1 MKFNTVAE
9 AFNYYRG
16 KTVKEMEERAQAI
29 NSSIDNDPNADI
41 EAFNIEL
48 RGIKEARENAEL
60 RSDAAAAGLNLVT
73 GRNLKGEEKK
83 TFEGEDVAAT
93 PEYRSA
99 FYKTLMGRKLTDN
112 EQAAF
117 NAVVEKRTDA
127 YSTSSDVAA
136 VIPTQ
141 TLNQIISKA
150 RTMGGLLAEAR
161 AFHIPSKVS
170 IPIATPS
177 SNAAWH
183 TEGAKVDTE
192 EPSVTYIAFDG
203 YEIIKIFSISVKVKT
218 MTINAFESY
227 LADELTACV
236 MGTINAALINGT
248 GSGQGTGLESGITW
262 ATSGA
267 TQNAV
272 QIAANASFTYAKVVE
287 TVALLKRGYAQG
299 AKWAMNNKTLYNV
312 FYGMQDTTNR
322 PIFIA
327 DPKNESVGKILGFDV
342 VIDDNIADNTAYLGN
357 YSKYLGYNM
366 PLGITLESSRESS
379 FAKGLIDYRAMAIA
393 DCKPILAE
401 AFVKL
406 CKASAS

>member
-1 MKFNTVAE
+1 MTFQTVAE
-9 AFNYYRG
+9 AFNFYRN
-16 KTVKEMEERAQAI
+16 KSVKELEERAQAI
-29 NSSIDNDPNADI
+29 NAQIDSDPNADI

-48 RGIKEARENAEL
+48 KGIKEARENAEL
-60 RSDAAAAGLNLVT
+60 RSDNGAGLNLVT

-99 FYKTLMGRKLTDN
+99 FYKTLMGRKLTAN

-117 NAVVEKRTDA
+117 NAVVEQRAGDA
-127 YSTSSDVAA
+127 FTASTDVAA
-136 VIPTQ
+136 AIPTQ
-141 TLNQIISKA
+141 TLNEVVKKA

-161 AFHIPSKVS
+161 AFHMPSNIAIPVS
-170 IPIATPS
+170 TPS
-177 SNAAWH
+177 ANAAWH
-183 TEGAKVDTE
+183 TEGAAVDTE
-192 EPSVTYIAFDG
+192 KVTLASVTFSG
-203 YEIIKIFSISVKVKT
+203 YEIIKIFSISAKVKT

-262 ATSGA
+262 TTSGA
-267 TQNAV
+267 NQNAV
-272 QIAANASFTYAKVVE
+272 QIAASGSFTYAKVVE
-287 TVALLKRGYAQG
+287 TVALLKRGYSQG
-299 AKWAMNNKTLYNV
+299 AKWAMNNATLYNV
-312 FYGMQDTTNR
+312 FYGMEDNNKR

-357 YSKYLGYNM
+357 YKKYLGYNM
-366 PLGITLESSRESS
+366 PMGITLESSRESS
-379 FAKGLIDYRAMAIA
+379 FKSGLIDYRAMAIA
-393 DCKPILAE
+393 DCKPILTE

-406 CKASAS
+406 CKAAS

>member
-29 NSSIDNDPNADI
+29 NASIDNDPNADI

-73 GRNLKGEEKK
+73 GRNLKGEDKK
-83 TFEGEDVAAT
+83 TFEGNDVVAT

-99 FYKTLMGRKLTDN
+99 FYKNLMGQKLTAN

-117 NAVVEKRTDA
+117 NAVVEQRADA
-127 YSTSSDVAA
+127 FSAATDVAA
-136 VIPTQ
+136 AIPTQ
-141 TLNQIISKA
+141 TLNEVIKKA
-150 RTMGGLLAEAR
+150 RTMGGLIAEAR
-161 AFHIPSKVS
+161 AFRMPTNIAIPVG
-170 IPIATPS
+170 TPS

-183 TEGAKVDTE
+183 VEGAKVDSEKLTLG
-192 EPSVTYIAFDG
+192 SVTFGG
-203 YEIIKIFSISVKVKT
+203 YEIIKIFSISAKVKT
-218 MTINAFESY
+218 MTVSAFESY
-227 LADELTACV
+227 LVDELTNCV
-236 MGTINAALINGT
+236 MGTINTALISGS
-248 GSGQGTGLESGITW
+248 GSGQGTGLETAITW
-262 ATSGA
+262 VDTAGA

-272 QIAANASFTYAKVVE
+272 KVAKTADVSYKDVVAA
-287 TVALLKRGYAQG
+287 VALMKRGYSQG
-299 AKWAMNNKTLYNV
+299 AKWAMNNATLYNV
-312 FYGMQDTTNR
+312 FYGMEDNNKR

-342 VIDDNIADNTAYLGN
+342 VIDDNIDDNVAYLGN

-366 PLGITLESSRESS
+366 PMGIAIESSRESS
-379 FAKGLIDYRAMAIA
+379 FKNGLIDYRAMAIA
-393 DCKPILAE
+393 DCKPLLNE

-406 CKASAS
+406 YKATA

>member
-9 AFNYYRG
+9 AFNFYRN
-16 KTVKEMEERAQAI
+16 KSVKELEERAQAI
-29 NSSIDNDPNADI
+29 NAQIDSDPNADI

-48 RGIKEARENAEL
+48 RGIKEARENIDL
-60 RSDAAAAGLNLVT
+60 RSAGQAAGLNLVT
-73 GRNLKGEEKK
+73 GRNLKGEDKK

-117 NAVVEKRTDA
+117 NAVVEQRADA
-127 YSTSSDVAA
+127 YSTSAEVAA
-136 VIPTQ
+136 AIPTT
-141 TLNQIISKA
+141 TLNQVISKA
-150 RTMGGLLAEAR
+150 RTLGGLLAEAR
-161 AFHIPSKVS
+161 AFHMPTKIS

-177 SNAAWH
+177 ANASWH

-192 EPSVTYIAFDG
+192 EPSISYVAFDG
-203 YEIIKIFSISVKVKT
+203 YEILKIFSISVKVKT

-236 MGTINAALINGT
+236 MGTIDAALINGT
-248 GSGQGTGLESGITW
+248 GSGQGTGLESITW
-262 ATSGA
+262 TDGTNAIEVDSAADATYSD
-267 TQNAV
+267 
-272 QIAANASFTYAKVVE
+272 VVN

-299 AKWAMNNKTLYNV
+299 AKWAMNNKTLYSV
-312 FYGMQDTTNR
+312 FYGMLDGNDR

-342 VIDDNIADNTAYLGN
+342 VIDDNIADNDAYLGN
-357 YSKYLGYNM
+357 FSKYLGYNM
-366 PLGITLESSRESS
+366 PMGITLESSRESS

-393 DCKPILAE
+393 DCKPIITE

-406 CKASAS
+406 YKEAAGE